1 MEISVEF
8 CNKDLVKKLGC
19 KWLKNKD
26 KNYNWI
32 CPFDNSSENI
42 KKLIKL
48 QEQGKIGFKT
58 GKKIERNEKCIKGE
72 ILFWVSMGGPT
83 GFFQICLNEKQIY
96 EQINT
101 VFRLPKNEDGDLFIA
116 EEEEIPKAEQELNK
130 KIKELTDNKV
140 IKYNEMLKR
149 QEQERLQFEESY
161 NEELTHLNNCK
172 FRDYDQD
179 IRSFN

>member
-1 MEISVEF
+1 
-8 CNKDLVKKLGC
+8 
-19 KWLKNKD
+19 
-26 KNYNWI
+26 
-32 CPFDNSSENI
+32 
-42 KKLIKL
+42 
-48 QEQGKIGFKT
+48 
-58 GKKIERNEKCIKGE
+58 
-72 ILFWVSMGGPT
+72 MGGPT
-83 GFFQICLNEKQIY
+83 GFFEICLNEKQIY